1 MTGERT
7 RKSFKVEFLTSSKVI
22 RIPFRFEWTS
32 NVSSH
37 GGFAQSVLRRD
48 EL

>member
-7 RKSFKVEFLTSSKVI
+7 KKSFKVELTSSKVI

-32 NVSSH
+32 NVSSY